1 MARVIIIG
9 GGASGLVSA
18 IIARKKNH
26 DVLILERNSI
36 CGKKI
41 LSTGNGRCNYF
52 NDDQNIKHYHS
63 CDEDFLSRIITDQ
76 RIEEVLTFFHQL
88 GIIPK
93 IKEGYYYPYSN
104 QAISIQNTLV
114 EEAKRLGVQIVY
126 DTFVSLIKKDL
137 SGYIIETV
145 NETFQADRVI
155 LATGGMANPKLGN
168 DGKGY
173 SLAESLGH
181 TVIKPLPA
189 LVQLNTTGRFLKEWS
204 GIRADVKIKLCQD
217 YQFVQEESGEILLT
231 NYGVSGICVMQLSG
245 FVARGLDEG
254 KREQLVINFLP
265 QFASN
270 RQEFIQFMDDR
281 NQLLSN
287 RNISQLLDSILN
299 YKLVHVLIKSA
310 SLAGSIRWN
319 QLTIREKSI
328 LASCFVEFRLDV
340 ISTNSFQKAQVTS
353 GGIPLS
359 EIDMETM
366 ESKIVDDLYFAGEIL
381 DVNGDCGGYNLTF
394 AWISGLV
401 AGRVGE
407 NA

>member
-1 MARVIIIG
+1 M
-9 GGASGLVSA
+9 
-18 IIARKKNH
+18 
-26 DVLILERNSI
+26 
-36 CGKKI
+36 
-41 LSTGNGRCNYF
+41 
-52 NDDQNIKHYHS
+52 
-63 CDEDFLSRIITDQ
+63 
-76 RIEEVLTFFHQL
+76 
-88 GIIPK
+88 
-93 IKEGYYYPYSN
+93 
-104 QAISIQNTLV
+104 
-114 EEAKRLGVQIVY
+114 Y

-217 YQFVQEESGEILLT
+217 DQFVQEESGEILLT